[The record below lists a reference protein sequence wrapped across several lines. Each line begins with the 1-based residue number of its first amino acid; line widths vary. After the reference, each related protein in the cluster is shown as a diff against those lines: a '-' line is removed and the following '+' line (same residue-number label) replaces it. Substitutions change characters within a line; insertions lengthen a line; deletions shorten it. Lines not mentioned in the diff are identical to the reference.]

1 MEMEIKVS
9 LMQVMELLCETK
21 NKMAMDMINITDG
34 DTKEYRDVCIEEYKM
49 HSEFYK
55 ELRRAIFN
63 V

>member
-1 MEMEIKVS
+1 MKIEIS
-9 LMQVMELLCETK
+9 LMQIMELLCETK
-21 NKMAMDMINITDG
+21 NKMGMDMQNAAEG
-34 DTKEYRDVCIEEYKM
+34 STKEYRDVCIEEYKM